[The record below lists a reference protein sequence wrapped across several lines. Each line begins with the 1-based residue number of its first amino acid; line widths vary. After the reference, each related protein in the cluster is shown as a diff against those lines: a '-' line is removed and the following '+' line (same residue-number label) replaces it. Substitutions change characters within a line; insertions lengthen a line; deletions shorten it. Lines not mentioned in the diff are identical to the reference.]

1 MALLPQS
8 VSDPVADAIFAFY
21 KAKFGSELQRP
32 YLGASSIG
40 KPCLRQH
47 WYSFRWS
54 KPAQFSGRLYRVFQ
68 SGHLQEPRVYADL
81 AAIGCTVYQINP
93 TTGKQWSFT
102 EPATGHHFQGN
113 ADGIITGLPQ
123 APKSPHLLE
132 IKTASDKMFKDMQK
146 NGVKK
151 AKPEHYAQMQ
161 IYMKWSIDQFGE
173 DGCQRALYFVVNK
186 DNDDIYTER
195 LEYNK
200 CEAQELVNK
209 AMAIITAP
217 EPPVGVSTDPTWF
230 ECKFCDYQAICH
242 GTDVPMPTCRSCV
255 HATPELG
262 GNAVWSCASH
272 STVLSE
278 GMQRKGCNDHRFI
291 PILLA
296 KTGHPVDLDQSDN
309 VIYKM
314 ADGKQFINGDP
325 DKNFDHI
332 SSAEIHACADKTAL
346 VDEFALDLRKQHNA
360 RFV

>member
-1 MALLPQS
+1 
-8 VSDPVADAIFAFY
+8 
-21 KAKFGSELQRP
+21 
-32 YLGASSIG
+32 
-40 KPCLRQH
+40 
-47 WYSFRWS
+47 
-54 KPAQFSGRLYRVFQ
+54 
-68 SGHLQEPRVYADL
+68 
-81 AAIGCTVYQINP
+81 
-93 TTGKQWSFT
+93 
-102 EPATGHHFQGN
+102 
-113 ADGIITGLPQ
+113 
-123 APKSPHLLE
+123 
-132 IKTASDKMFKDMQK
+132 MFKDMQK
-146 NGVKK
+146 SGVKK

-173 DGCQRALYFVVNK
+173 DGCRRALYFVVNK

-200 CEAQELVNK
+200 QEAQALVDK
-209 AMAIITAP
+209 AMAVITAP

-242 GTDVPMPTCRSCV
+242 GTDVPIPTCRSCV

-278 GMQRKGCNDHRFI
+278 KMQRKGCNDHRFI